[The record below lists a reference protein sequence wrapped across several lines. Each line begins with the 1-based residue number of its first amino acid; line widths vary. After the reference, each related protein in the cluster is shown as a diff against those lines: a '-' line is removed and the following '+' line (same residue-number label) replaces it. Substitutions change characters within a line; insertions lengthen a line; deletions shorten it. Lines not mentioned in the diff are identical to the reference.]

1 MRVQDAFCMHD
12 TKGQNHTILIA
23 ANIYQLIIY
32 QIHLTMSCHNV
43 SLPFTY
49 NEMGLRDVK

>member
-1 MRVQDAFCMHD
+1 MHD
-12 TKGQNHTILIA
+12 TKGRNHTILIA

-32 QIHLTMSCHNV
+32 QIYLSMSCHNV

-49 NEMGLRDVK
+49 YERGLRDVK

>member
-1 MRVQDAFCMHD
+1 MHD